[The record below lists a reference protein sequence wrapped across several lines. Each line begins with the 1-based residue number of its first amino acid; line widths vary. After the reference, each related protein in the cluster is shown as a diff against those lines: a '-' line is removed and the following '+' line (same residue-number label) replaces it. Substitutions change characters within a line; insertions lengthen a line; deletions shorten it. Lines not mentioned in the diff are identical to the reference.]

1 MRLISKI
8 FKQLM
13 QLNKIQKQI
22 TQSKKW
28 AEYLNRHFSKE
39 DIQLVKR
46 YMKRCLTLLIIR
58 EVQNCNE
65 VSPHSSQNGH
75 HQKIYN
81 NKCQRGCGKRVIL
94 LHCWWECTL
103 IEPLW
108 RAVRRFLKKLKT
120 ELSYIWPCIWPWTAR
135 RSNQSILKEINPEY
149 SLEGPVLKLKL

>member
-65 VSPHSSQNGH
+65 VSPHTSQNVH
-75 HQKIYN
+75 H
-81 NKCQRGCGKRVIL
+81 
-94 LHCWWECTL
+94 
-103 IEPLW
+103 
-108 RAVRRFLKKLKT
+108 
-120 ELSYIWPCIWPWTAR
+120 
-135 RSNQSILKEINPEY
+135 
-149 SLEGPVLKLKL
+149 